1 MKKKIIAIIMSIV
14 LCMSLVV
21 PAFAEGED
29 DLMGSLDMGSILS
42 SEIVQE
48 LLSSEGVIDL
58 TGLLIDIVTKMNPE
72 SIQAMGQEKMNQVV
86 ASMVETISDYISL
99 LTGNMDLV
107 FTYDPLAITG
117 NLFDLDTDS
126 LTTQNPENTTEH
138 PDEMHIGMGD
148 VNGDG
153 VVTAADARL
162 ILRRSAKLVKFTME
176 QDALADVNN
185 DGKVTAADARIVLRV
200 SAKLESFDA

>member
-29 DLMGSLDMGSILS
+29 DLMSSLDLGSILS

-72 SIQAMGQEKMNQVV
+72 SIQAMGQEKMEQVI

-148 VNGDG
+148 VDGDG
-153 VVTAADARL
+153 VITAADARQ
-162 ILRRSAKLVKFTME
+162 ILRRAAKLIKFTME
-176 QDALADVNN
+176 QDARADVDS

-200 SAKLESFDA
+200 AAQLETLEA